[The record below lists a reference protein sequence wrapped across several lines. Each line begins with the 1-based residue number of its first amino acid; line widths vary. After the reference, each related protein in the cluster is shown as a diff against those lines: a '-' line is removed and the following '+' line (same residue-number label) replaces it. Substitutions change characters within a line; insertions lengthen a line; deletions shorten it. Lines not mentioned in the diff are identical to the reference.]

1 MIPTVHIYISIYH
14 ILLVNCVSVLYF
26 TKYLHIVCLN
36 ITSLSIVTWFELEIG
51 NLLIKTKEKKKHDH
65 HQRPPPTN

>member
-14 ILLVNCVSVLYF
+14 ILLVNGVSVLYF
-26 TKYLHIVCLN
+26 TKYLHIVYLN

-51 NLLIKTKEKKKHDH
+51 NLLIKTKEKKT
-65 HQRPPPTN
+65 PPTAPTN